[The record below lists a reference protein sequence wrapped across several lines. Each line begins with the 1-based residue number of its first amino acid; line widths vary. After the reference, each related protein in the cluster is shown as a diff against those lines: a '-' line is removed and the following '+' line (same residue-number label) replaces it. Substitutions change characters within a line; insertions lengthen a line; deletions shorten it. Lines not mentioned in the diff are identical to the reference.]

1 MSKVEEL
8 SRQYAEQQVK
18 DSPDNEYKGYSFE
31 LQKEL
36 TKFDGY
42 DIEQAYED
50 GYKQA
55 EKDNALT
62 WEDIKKIGDLFQDVA
77 RDSRANKDLDASFKK
92 DLDAPF
98 KEILRRFLEQ
108 KGGKA

>member
-55 EKDNALT
+55 KEDNALT
-62 WEDIKKIGDLFQDVA
+62 WEDISIIRKIMYDY
-77 RDSRANKDLDASFKK
+77 NKQVRNEMAI
-92 DLDAPF
+92 P
-98 KEILRRFLEQ
+98 KEEEYCMEVLKRFLEQ
-108 KGGKA
+108 KGEEV